1 MKIGNLVLENN
12 IFLAPMA
19 GVSDIA
25 FRIICRQMGAGLVF
39 SEMVSAKGIYY
50 KDSKTKDL
58 TAVDPRERPVALQ
71 IFGSDPDI
79 MAYVVKEYLNERN
92 DIDIIDINLG
102 CPAPKIVKNGDGCA
116 LMKDP
121 PLAGRVM
128 ESVAKVS
135 NKPVTAKFRIGWDDN
150 TKNGIEIAKIAEG
163 SGISAIT
170 VHGRTREMFYSGD
183 ADWDFIKEVKD
194 SVSIPVIGNGD
205 IFQPKDGIK
214 MLGQTGCDAI
224 SIGRGC
230 QGNPWIFKRILNL
243 INGKEDIPPTKD
255 EIINMAI
262 DHLNMSCGFKGERI
276 GVREMRKQIAWY
288 LKGMKNSNEIKNK
301 VNTTETKEEIISILQ
316 EFLLNI

>member
-1 MKIGNLVLENN
+1 MRIGNLVLDNN

-128 ESVAKVS
+128 ERDRKSVV
-135 NKPVTAKFRIGWDDN
+135 
-150 TKNGIEIAKIAEG
+150 
-163 SGISAIT
+163 
-170 VHGRTREMFYSGD
+170 
-183 ADWDFIKEVKD
+183 
-194 SVSIPVIGNGD
+194 
-205 IFQPKDGIK
+205 
-214 MLGQTGCDAI
+214 
-224 SIGRGC
+224 
-230 QGNPWIFKRILNL
+230 
-243 INGKEDIPPTKD
+243 
-255 EIINMAI
+255 
-262 DHLNMSCGFKGERI
+262 
-276 GVREMRKQIAWY
+276 
-288 LKGMKNSNEIKNK
+288 
-301 VNTTETKEEIISILQ
+301 
-316 EFLLNI
+316 